1 MILLRIRW
9 DCLRRGLRLK
19 DGPGSARAATVS
31 VGLRQGFILS
41 PSARTGPSRLG
52 PAGEGRSDGG
62 VLHLHPRGQARYPEG
77 GRRREDEPLGEGWR
91 IRAKQETTSTRATS
105 TWRTVTPG
113 LAPPCP
119 PCMAPVAPLF
129 HPLPSYADAAGSSLH
144 QRGGTPHPHGWR
156 AISVSLAAVSSGL
169 LRSLPDISL
178 CRSSYIEAQT
188 VQLPKLTVRGR
199 TVRTWTVPARRR
211 WRASQAGI
219 HRRSSD
225 AASLARHDSSM
236 KQGKVSMVKARLA
249 RWVSRW
255 RERRL
260 AREQTRQ
267 TPAARQAARTAE
279 GQRYHST
286 GHGP

>member
-41 PSARTGPSRLG
+41 PSARTGPGRLG

-129 HPLPSYADAAGSSLH
+129 
-144 QRGGTPHPHGWR
+144 TPYRPTR
-156 AISVSLAAVSSGL
+156 
-169 LRSLPDISL
+169 
-178 CRSSYIEAQT
+178 
-188 VQLPKLTVRGR
+188 
-199 TVRTWTVPARRR
+199 
-211 WRASQAGI
+211 
-219 HRRSSD
+219 
-225 AASLARHDSSM
+225 
-236 KQGKVSMVKARLA
+236 
-249 RWVSRW
+249 
-255 RERRL
+255 
-260 AREQTRQ
+260 TRQ
-267 TPAARQAARTAE
+267 DLPCTSAGEPRTPMAGVPLAC
-279 GQRYHST
+279 H
-286 GHGP
+286 